1 MNMKSIFEF
10 YDYRLYMRT
19 FYEERKRT
27 SAFSWRQF
35 SKLAGFSSPNY
46 MKVVCDGKSRLCKGG
61 IEQVANAMG
70 LVKHEKNYFQLLVE
84 FDNAKSEPRK
94 EAVLQQIQEMSK
106 DYKIK
111 MLDGDAFMYFESWL
125 NPVVREIAPMNPGA
139 KPLALSK
146 LCIPETNATEIRRS
160 IDFLLSAG
168 LLKKISENHYKQT
181 EKVISGSSEI
191 MPLALRSMHRQMAD
205 LASKSINT
213 VPVSKRYFSG
223 LTATLTQTEYD
234 QIIEELE
241 NFRQKI
247 IRIASGSINGQKVYR
262 LNLQFFPLT
271 KSKEEIYE

>member
-1 MNMKSIFEF
+1 MKSIFEF

-46 MKVVCDGKSRLCKGG
+46 MKVVCDGKSRLSKAG
-61 IEQVANAMG
+61 IEPVANAMG
-70 LVKHEKNYFQLLVE
+70 LIEHEKIYFQKLVE
-84 FDNAKSEPRK
+84 LDNANNESSKA
-94 EAVLQQIQEMSK
+94 AVLQQIHEMSK
-106 DYKIK
+106 EYKIR

-125 NPVVREIAPMNPGA
+125 NPVVREIAALNPGA

-146 LCIPETNATEIRRS
+146 LCIPETSATEIRRS

-205 LASKSINT
+205 LASKSIDT

-223 LTATLTQTEYD
+223 LTATLSQAEYD
-234 QIIEELE
+234 QIVKELE
-241 NFRQKI
+241 NFRQRI
-247 IRIASGSINGQKVYR
+247 VRIASGTKNGQKVYR

>member
-1 MNMKSIFEF
+1 MKSIFEF

-46 MKVVCDGKSRLCKGG
+46 MKVVCDGKSRLSKAG
-61 IEQVANAMG
+61 IEPVANAMG
-70 LVKHEKNYFQLLVE
+70 LIEHEKIYFQKLVE
-84 FDNAKSEPRK
+84 LDNANNESSKA
-94 EAVLQQIQEMSK
+94 AVLQQIHEMSK
-106 DYKIK
+106 EYKIR

-125 NPVVREIAPMNPGA
+125 NPVVREIAALNPGA

-146 LCIPETNATEIRRS
+146 LCIPETSATEIRRS

-205 LASKSINT
+205 LASKSIDT

-223 LTATLTQTEYD
+223 LTATLSQAEYD
-234 QIIEELE
+234 QIVEELE
-241 NFRQKI
+241 NFRQRI
-247 IRIASGSINGQKVYR
+247 VRIASGTKNGQKVYR